1 VEKENKM
8 EVEAAKLIAA
18 GLAVFPLLGVGIGLG
33 NLFGN
38 IVAAIGRNPSVA
50 GEVKGTGLLYF
61 ALIEA
66 VALFAL
72 LIAFIILF
80 NF

>member
-1 VEKENKM
+1 M
-8 EVEAAKLIAA
+8 EADAMKLLAAA
-18 GLAVFPLLGVGIGLG
+18 LAVFPLLGVGLGLG

-38 IVAAIGRNPSVA
+38 IISAIGRNPSAA

>member
-1 VEKENKM
+1 M
-8 EVEAAKLIAA
+8 EVESMKLLAAAIAV
-18 GLAVFPLLGVGIGLG
+18 LPLLGVGLALG
-33 NLFGN
+33 NLFSS
-38 IVAAIGRNPSVA
+38 IITSIGRNPSVA
-50 GEVKGTGLLYF
+50 GEVKGVGLLYF

-72 LIAFIILF
+72 LISFIILF

>member
-1 VEKENKM
+1 M
-8 EVEAAKLIAA
+8 EVESMKLLAAAIAV
-18 GLAVFPLLGVGIGLG
+18 LPLLGVGLALG

-38 IVAAIGRNPSVA
+38 IISAIGRNPSVA
-50 GEVKGTGLLYF
+50 GEVKGVGLLYF

-72 LIAFIILF
+72 LISFIILF

>member
-1 VEKENKM
+1 M
-8 EVEAAKLIAA
+8 EVDAMKLLAAS
-18 GLAVFPLLGVGIGLG
+18 LAVFPLMGVGLALG
-33 NLFGN
+33 NLFGS
-38 IVAAIGRNPSVA
+38 IITAIGRNPSVA
-50 GEVKGTGLLYF
+50 GEVKATGLLYF

>member
-1 VEKENKM
+1 M
-8 EVEAAKLIAA
+8 EVEAVKLLAAAIAVLPLFGV
-18 GLAVFPLLGVGIGLG
+18 GLALG
-33 NLFGN
+33 NLFSG
-38 IVAAIGRNPSVA
+38 IVGAIGRNPSVA

-66 VALFAL
+66 IALFAL
-72 LIAFIILF
+72 LISFIILF